1 MKKIWIIAQN
11 NFKESLRKR
20 TLYFLLVIAFVVI
33 GASRFFSFL
42 TAEEEL
48 KMIKDISFATIEFF
62 GFLMVLFSTMGSIS
76 IEIEK
81 RTIYT
86 LLSKPIARKD
96 FILGKF
102 LGQVLILF
110 LNFILMTIFFLALL
124 FIKKSIPDIET
135 FKTLLLIFVELILLS
150 SLTLAVAS
158 FASSDAFT
166 LIFIFFIY
174 IIGHLITYGTQRMEL
189 VENFIFKIMGN
200 FFYYIIPN
208 LENFNIRDQVVIGVP
223 VSWGYVIKTFGYGL
237 IFISIGVLIAIYFFQ
252 KREV

>member
-1 MKKIWIIAQN
+1 MKKVWVIAQN

-20 TLYFLLVIAFVVI
+20 TLYFLLVIALVVI
-33 GASRFFSFL
+33 GTSRFFSFL

-48 KMIKDISFATIEFF
+48 KMIKDVSFSTIEFF
-62 GFLMVLFSTMGSIS
+62 GFLMILFSTMGSIS
-76 IEIEK
+76 GEIEK

-86 LLSKPIARKD
+86 LLSKPITRIN
-96 FILGKF
+96 FIIGKF

-110 LNFILMTIFFLALL
+110 LKFILMAIFFFILL

-135 FKTLLLIFVELILLS
+135 LKTLILIFVELILLI

-174 IIGHLITYGTQRMEL
+174 IVGHLVTYGLQRMEL
-189 VENFIFKIMGN
+189 VENLILKIAGN
-200 FFYYIIPN
+200 FLYYIIPN
-208 LENFNIRDQVVIGVP
+208 LENFNIRDEVVVGVP
-223 VSWGYVIKTFGYGL
+223 VTWLYVVKTIGYG
-237 IFISIGVLIAIYFFQ
+237 IIYICIGVLIAIYFFQ